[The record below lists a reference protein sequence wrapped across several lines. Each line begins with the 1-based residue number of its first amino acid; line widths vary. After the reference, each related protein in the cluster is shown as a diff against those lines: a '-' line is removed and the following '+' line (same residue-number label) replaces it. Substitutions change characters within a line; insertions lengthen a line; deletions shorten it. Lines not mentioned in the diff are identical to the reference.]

1 MFISL
6 SKPKVTKH
14 LNLSIQDCNVY
25 FKHKDQ
31 PTLGKTNV
39 IKRNFNNLNKYFI
52 FGPFRRLV
60 FKCQDVKKAFF
71 THDLNDFLCREN
83 IGADILQGVAVVTL
97 TLLAFIGLV
106 WLREQILHG
115 GGPEW
120 LEMEANANLQP
131 GGVIGPNQQPQPQ
144 NNIMEDDA
152 VNGLVL
158 EGNLPADPAPPE
170 ILEDNAPAPGQVRPI
185 LRLFLD
191 HLGPILICFGFFFFQ
206 ICIKW
211 FNLGSNYSNLT
222 EILLT

>member
-1 MFISL
+1 MKL
-6 SKPKVTKH
+6 SP
-14 LNLSIQDCNVY
+14 LA
-25 FKHKDQ
+25 
-31 PTLGKTNV
+31 GKTNV
-39 IKRNFNNLNKYFI
+39 IKMNFNDLNKYFI
-52 FGPFRRLV
+52 FGPFSLV
-60 FKCQDVKKAFF
+60 FKCQDVKS
-71 THDLNDFLCREN
+71 HDFNDFLCREN

-144 NNIMEDDA
+144 NNIVEDDA

-170 ILEDNAPAPGQVRPI
+170 ILENNAPAPGQVRVI
-185 LRLFLD
+185 
-191 HLGPILICFGFFFFQ
+191 LGPFGTVLER
-206 ICIKW
+206 I
-211 FNLGSNYSNLT
+211 
-222 EILLT
+222 

>member
-1 MFISL
+1 M
-6 SKPKVTKH
+6 
-14 LNLSIQDCNVY
+14 
-25 FKHKDQ
+25 
-31 PTLGKTNV
+31 
-39 IKRNFNNLNKYFI
+39 
-52 FGPFRRLV
+52 
-60 FKCQDVKKAFF
+60 
-71 THDLNDFLCREN
+71 
-83 IGADILQGVAVVTL
+83 VTL

-144 NNIMEDDA
+144 NNIVEDDA

-170 ILEDNAPAPGQVRPI
+170 ILENNAPAPGQVRPI
-185 LRLFLD
+185 LELFWD
-191 HLGPILICFGFFFFQ
+191 HLGSFFILFLFVLQFFQ

-211 FNLGSNYSNLT
+211 FNFYQIIQT
-222 EILLT
+222 

>member
-1 MFISL
+1 M
-6 SKPKVTKH
+6 
-14 LNLSIQDCNVY
+14 
-25 FKHKDQ
+25 
-31 PTLGKTNV
+31 
-39 IKRNFNNLNKYFI
+39 
-52 FGPFRRLV
+52 
-60 FKCQDVKKAFF
+60 
-71 THDLNDFLCREN
+71 
-83 IGADILQGVAVVTL
+83 VTL

-120 LEMEANANLQP
+120 LEMEANANIQP
-131 GGVIGPNQQPQPQ
+131 GGVIGPNQPPQPQ

-185 LRLFLD
+185 FGLFLD
-191 HLGPILICFGFFFFQ
+191 YFGTIFILFLFVLQFFQ

-211 FNLGSNYSNLT
+211 VNLVSDFSYLT
-222 EILLT
+222 EIVPTCLQFFKLVCKLIKLVSN